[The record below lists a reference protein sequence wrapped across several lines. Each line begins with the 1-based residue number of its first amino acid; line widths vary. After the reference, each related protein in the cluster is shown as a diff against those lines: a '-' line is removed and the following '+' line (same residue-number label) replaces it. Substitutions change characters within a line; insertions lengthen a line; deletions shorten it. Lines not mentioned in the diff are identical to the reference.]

1 MTAGKIFNEGIC
13 HYFDKTDLE
22 KIRKVKIAIA
32 GAGGLGS
39 NCASF
44 LVRSG
49 FVNFVIADFDIVAP
63 SNLNRQ
69 FFFESQSGMR
79 KIDALYENLTRINS
93 SVIIE
98 GHCVRVDRSNALEI
112 FGSCDAVVEAF
123 DLPESKA
130 LIVEKAVGAGIFT
143 VCASGIGGIGS
154 SDEVI
159 IRRVNEFLVMVGD
172 SKRQIGDGI
181 NPYAPRV
188 AVAAAKQADVILEY
202 VLTRE
207 CGEKESGPIESIV
220 SKQGV
225 NFNARPQK

>member
-1 MTAGKIFNEGIC
+1 MIAGKIFNEGIC
-13 HYFDKTDLE
+13 QYFDKTDLE
-22 KIRKVKIAIA
+22 KIRKVKIGIA

-39 NCASF
+39 NCAMF

-49 FVNFVIADFDIVAP
+49 FVNFVIADFDIVSA

-69 FFFESQSGMR
+69 FFFESQIGMR
-79 KIDALYENLTRINS
+79 KIDALCENLTLINS
-93 SVIIE
+93 SVNIE
-98 GHCVRVDRSNALEI
+98 KHCVRVDRGNVLKI
-112 FGSCDAVVEAF
+112 FGNCDAVVEAF
-123 DLPESKA
+123 DSSESKA
-130 LIVEKAVGAGIFT
+130 LLVEKTAGAKIFT

-159 IRRVNEFLVMVGD
+159 IRRVNDFLVMVGD
-172 SKRQIGDGI
+172 SKRQIGEGI

-207 CGEKESGPIESIV
+207 SI
-220 SKQGV
+220 K
-225 NFNARPQK
+225 K